1 MSRHALSIVLL
12 ATSAVLVG
20 VAVGYYVAATGDLPL
35 SVGVLVMVALIF
47 VAVLTAFHAG
57 RVSTVSLAQIN
68 RPWDAF
74 RRELDRSRRFERRFA
89 LLRMPHVESASAD
102 SDQGDPAT
110 GDGLLGTIRLVV
122 RSIDE
127 AWLADGSLY
136 LLLPEASRA
145 SASHLV
151 NRLRSILPDPAA
163 LNRIELAE
171 FPEDGLTM
179 GAVLA
184 GLRPMTVLGERGAVR
199 LVQPRPANVDVQRGE
214 RTG

>member
-20 VAVGYYVAATGDLPL
+20 VAVGYYIAATGDLPL
-35 SVGVLVMVALIF
+35 SVGVLVILGLIF

-57 RVSTVSLAQIN
+57 RVSRVSLARIN
-68 RPWDAF
+68 GPWDAF

-89 LLRMPHVESASAD
+89 LLRMPYLESASAD
-102 SDQGDPAT
+102 SDRTDLAT

-127 AWLADGSLY
+127 AWLADGDIY

-151 NRLRSILPDPAA
+151 NRLHSILPDPAP
-163 LNRIELAE
+163 LNGIELAE
-171 FPEDGLTM
+171 FPEDGVTM

-184 GLRPMTVLGERGAVR
+184 GLRPMTVLAERGPVR
-199 LVQPRPANVDVQRGE
+199 LVQSRPGNVDVQRGE

>member
-1 MSRHALSIVLL
+1 
-12 ATSAVLVG
+12 
-20 VAVGYYVAATGDLPL
+20 
-35 SVGVLVMVALIF
+35 
-47 VAVLTAFHAG
+47 
-57 RVSTVSLAQIN
+57 
-68 RPWDAF
+68 
-74 RRELDRSRRFERRFA
+74 
-89 LLRMPHVESASAD
+89 
-102 SDQGDPAT
+102 
-110 GDGLLGTIRLVV
+110 VV

-184 GLRPMTVLGERGAVR
+184 GLRPMTVLGERGPVR

>member
-89 LLRMPHVESASAD
+89 LLRMPYNESASAD
-102 SDQGDPAT
+102 SDQDDLAT

-127 AWLADGSLY
+127 AWLADGNLY
-136 LLLPEASRA
+136 VLLPEASRA

-171 FPEDGLTM
+171 FPDDGVTM

-184 GLRPMTVLGERGAVR
+184 GLRPMTVLAERGPVR
-199 LVQPRPANVDVQRGE
+199 LVQSRPANVDVQRGE